1 MTVDPGHALTPPA
14 TDEKVW
20 GDELCAECGLSKK
33 ACDEMRRQF
42 RGTQEKRSDVNT
54 YIDDNGKFKSGKC
67 PAGELQLSLEDPR
80 AQDLL
85 WEYAQRLRK
94 VDEERAV
101 AVETCLQAEGYNVP
115 KSQVWYFGCIEQ
127 SGHYLWRTP
136 REKAG
141 SVDATRW
148 TRTGIDSGFAPP
160 DSDEQGR
167 ALRHYVHG
175 HTIVS
180 FWDRSVDKRGAC
192 NSSFIMRG
200 DHSFATV
207 VAAARVAYPQV
218 WARFPFEVI
227 EVRP

>member
-20 GDELCAECGLSKK
+20 GEELK
-33 ACDEMRRQF
+33 
-42 RGTQEKRSDVNT
+42 EKHVNT
-54 YIDDNGKFKSGKC
+54 HIDEDGKFQSDKYPTCPPGKV
-67 PAGELQLSLEDPR
+67 PLSIEDPM

-85 WEYAQRLRK
+85 WEYAQRRRK
-94 VDEERAV
+94 VDEDFSV
-101 AVETCLQAEGYNVP
+101 AVETCLHKAGYNVP
-115 KSQVWYFGCIEQ
+115 KSQVWYFGCIGQ

-141 SVDATRW
+141 SVEEMRW